1 MSLFKS
7 SKGFTTLNFCI
18 GSPEAEAE
26 TTHKSKIRL
35 SDVFEDFL
43 EILPELNTEKFI
55 VIGRKGSGKTA
66 LAEYL
71 FEMQNTK
78 PNFFCDFVKKFDV
91 DIQKIVQVGKE
102 KGTHIQEELLF
113 KWIILT
119 KILRLI
125 SRNEALQHLRG
136 MKELKQFVKKN
147 SGFIDI
153 KSYEIVEVI
162 GNEGFEVNI
171 EYFKRF
177 SSKFSRDLKLRG
189 EKAPFYKLI
198 PHLEETIIDLLS
210 SIDDVDNKYF
220 IIFDDLDIGFKATNK
235 EHVSILIAL
244 LRIAKDYNINY
255 FGKNGLDVKVVI
267 LLRDDIA
274 DVIRLADS
282 DTAKIFSSYGILISW
297 YEHEIY
303 NRNENLLKIKQFIN
317 KRIEK
322 NFIQNGIP
330 LFSGKGAWSS
340 LFQEDTTFYK
350 ESSFKYV
357 LEHTF
362 YKPRD
367 FILFFLP
374 ISKFEFN
381 IPLEPRNVNLLLGK
395 YSKEAIDEVNNE
407 FIAFLDNSEI
417 NSIFKILET
426 FCNIDYFYYSHLR
439 ERIEQFSFTIESEQI
454 INLLFKYSLIG
465 NKDISNKQVYFK
477 CREERSNDI
486 KFNKDLPIILHY
498 VVKVFIKNK

>member
-7 SKGFTTLNFCI
+7 SKGFTTRNFCI

-55 VIGRKGSGKTA
+55 VVGRKGSGKTA

-71 FEMQNTK
+71 FEMQNAK
-78 PNFFCDFVKKFDV
+78 PNFFCDFVKKFDI

-102 KGTHIQEELLF
+102 KGTNIQEELLF

-136 MKELKQFVKKN
+136 MKELKQFLQRN

-162 GNEGFEVNI
+162 SNQGFEVSI
-171 EYFKRF
+171 EYFRRF
-177 SSKFSRDLKLRG
+177 SSKFSRDIKLRG

-198 PHLEETIIDLLS
+198 PHLEETIIDLLT
-210 SIDDVDNKYF
+210 SIDDIDNEYF
-220 IIFDDLDIGFKATNK
+220 IIFDDLDIGFKATSK

-255 FGKNGLDVKVVI
+255 FGKNGLDVKVII

-274 DVIRLADS
+274 DVLRLADS

-297 YEHEIY
+297 YEHEIFS
-303 NRNENLLKIKQFIN
+303 RNENLLKIKRFIN

-322 NFIQNGIP
+322 NFSQNDIP
-330 LFSGKGAWSS
+330 LFSERGAWNS
-340 LFQEDTTFYK
+340 LIQEDTTYYK
-350 ESSFKYV
+350 DSSFKYV

-367 FILFFLP
+367 LILFFLP

-381 IPLEPRNVNLLLGK
+381 IPLEPSNVNQLLGK

-407 FIAFLDNSEI
+407 FVAFLDNNEI
-417 NSIFKILET
+417 KGIYQMLER
-426 FCNIDYFYYSHLR
+426 FCNEEYFSYSKLR
-439 ERIEQFSFTIESEQI
+439 EMIEQHSFSIESDQLI
-454 INLLFKYSLIG
+454 TLLFKYSLIG
-465 NKDISNKQVYFK
+465 NKDISNKKVYFK
-477 CREERSNDI
+477 CREERTNDI
-486 KFNKDLPIILHY
+486 NFNKELPIVLHY
-498 VVKVFIKNK
+498 IVKVFIKNK